1 MNQGK
6 ITHIAFLSQSARLDY
21 FRPLMEAAAP
31 GVEVSVWPD
40 ARCLQADVAVC
51 WNPPRGIYARMP
63 NLRLIHSIA
72 AGVDNLLDEQDTRGL
87 PVCRVVDPNLTRS
100 MVEYV
105 LWSVLYFHRKL
116 DLVLGQQRRR
126 EWSRPALD
134 PAGAVRVGVMGLG
147 EVGGVVAAAL
157 RDAGYQVSGWSRS
170 LRRID
175 GVRSHAGEAALATF
189 LGETD
194 VLVCLLPLTDATRG
208 ILGTRT
214 FEALPRGAALVHC
227 GRGEHLVADDIA
239 TAIATGHLRGAVLD
253 VFPVEPLPEES
264 PLWDMPGIVVTPHMA
279 AMASSAEVIRQVAD
293 NVARLDAGERLRNT
307 VDVARGY

>member
-1 MNQGK
+1 M
-6 ITHIAFLSQSARLDY
+6 THIAFVSQSASLDY
-21 FRPLMEAAAP
+21 FRPLMQAAAP
-31 GVEVSVWPD
+31 GVEVSVWPE

-51 WNPPRGIYARMP
+51 WNPPQGVYARMP
-63 NLRLIHSIA
+63 GLRLIHGIA
-72 AGVDNLLDEQDTRGL
+72 AGVDNLLDAQDTRGL
-87 PVCRVVDPNLTRS
+87 PVCRVVDPDLTRS

-116 DLVLGQQRRR
+116 DLALARQRRH

-147 EVGGVVAAAL
+147 EVGGAVAAAL
-157 RDAGYQVSGWSRS
+157 RDAGYNVGGWSRS
-170 LRRID
+170 PRHID
-175 GVRSHAGEAALATF
+175 GVRGHAGDAALNTF
-189 LGETD
+189 LAETD

-208 ILGTRT
+208 ILGART

-227 GRGEHLVADDIA
+227 GRGEHLVEDDLA
-239 TAIATGHLRGAVLD
+239 TAIASGHLRGAVLD
-253 VFPVEPLPEES
+253 VFPTEPLPKDS

-293 NVARLDAGERLRNT
+293 NVARLDAGATLRNT